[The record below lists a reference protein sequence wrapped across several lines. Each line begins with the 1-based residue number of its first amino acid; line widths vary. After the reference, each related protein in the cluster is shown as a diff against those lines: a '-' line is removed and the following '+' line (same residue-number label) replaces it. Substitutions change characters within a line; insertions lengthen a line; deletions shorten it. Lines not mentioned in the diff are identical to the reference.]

1 MADAARSG
9 FAEIDGARLY
19 YELAGAGHPLVLIH
33 AGIADSRMWD
43 DQWETFA
50 QRYTVLRYD
59 LRGMGRSPMPAGPF
73 AYHEDLYGLL
83 SYLGLGSAY
92 LVGVSVGG
100 MTAIDFT
107 LAYPHMVDALV
118 AVDAGVSGNAPPD
131 SLLQAWEEVD
141 QAVERGDV
149 AGAVELELRM
159 WVDGP
164 RRRPEQVDPTVRER
178 VREMNANNVA
188 VYSEAGTPQPLE
200 PPAAGRL
207 GEIGVPTLVIAGAE
221 DQPHVLASANLL
233 ETSIPGARKVVMP
246 DTAHVPSMER
256 PQEFNRLVLDFLE
269 SLQPARP

>member
-1 MADAARSG
+1 MADTARSG
-9 FAEIDGARLY
+9 WAEIDGARLY
-19 YELAGAGHPLVLIH
+19 YELAGAGHPLVLMH

-43 DQWETFA
+43 DQWDTFA

-73 AYHEDLYGLL
+73 AHHEDLRGLL

-92 LVGVSVGG
+92 LVGASMGG

-107 LAYPHMVDALV
+107 LTYPHMVDALV
-118 AVDAGVSGNAPPD
+118 AVDARISGNAPPE
-131 SLLQAWEEVD
+131 SLIQAWEEVD
-141 QAVERGDV
+141 QVVERGDV

-164 RRRPEQVDPTVRER
+164 RRQPAQIDPTVRER
-178 VREMNANNVA
+178 VREMNANNFA
-188 VYSEAGTPQPLE
+188 VYSEAGIQQPLE
-200 PPAAGRL
+200 PPALGRL

-221 DQPHVLASANLL
+221 DQPHVLASADLL
-233 ETSIPGARKVVMP
+233 EAGIPGARKVVLP

-256 PQEFNRLVLDFLE
+256 PEEFNCLLLDFLE
-269 SLQPARP
+269 SLQPTGQ